1 MVRDGRRDREAL
13 VTALRELASSIQAPS
28 GRARTREPALRVID
42 CVLSPN
48 RWDDSF
54 VVPRL
59 DRFEREHPSVRTIT
73 DLQDLMAQYP
83 SPDVFVTQVLNYGYV
98 RRAAILSALVRWLA
112 KVSGRGS
119 PAEQLSNVQR
129 WAANA
134 RPGDHPA
141 MLIRGFGLV
150 GFQYLRMLFGANAIK
165 LMQLYPAPTAPGVQN
180 NYNVGNRAS
189 ESVLEHCEASG
200 IAFIPYFPLD
210 GGDLH
215 TIDALRP
222 IAEAHHASIWQI
234 GLAWLLHRS
243 AAMLPVV
250 RRQIASTTITAAS
263 RIADDLT

>member
-13 VTALRELASSIQAPS
+13 VTALRELALSIQAPS

-54 VVPRL
+54 VVTRL

-165 LMQLYPAPTAPGVQN
+165 PDTRIHRYVTSCIGHGVSD
-180 NYNVGNRAS
+180 A
-189 ESVLEHCEASG
+189 E
-200 IAFIPYFPLD
+200 
-210 GGDLH
+210 
-215 TIDALRP
+215 ALR
-222 IAEAHHASIWQI
+222 
-234 GLAWLLHRS
+234 LLEQ
-243 AAMLPVV
+243 AAL
-250 RRQIASTTITAAS
+250 
-263 RIADDLT
+263 D